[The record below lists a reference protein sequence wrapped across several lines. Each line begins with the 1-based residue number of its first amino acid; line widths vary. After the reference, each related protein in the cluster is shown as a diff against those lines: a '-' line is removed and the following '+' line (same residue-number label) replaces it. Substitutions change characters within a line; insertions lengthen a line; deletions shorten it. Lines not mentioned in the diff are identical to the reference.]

1 MTDISMCRSTTCKA
15 SDTCRRHAD
24 SGTKPEPRWQ
34 TYADFEP
41 DSKGMCDAYWHVNQM
56 TSAYHHYDCWRDG
69 GCEPPGLK
77 PYDYQGD
84 PMDPASHP
92 ASHPASE
99 APLEGPIRAMCQ
111 RMADFLVEKNRAY
124 GNSVG
129 DPCGIF
135 ARRADPL
142 LQMDVRID
150 DKINR
155 LRKGSEYPGEDTVWD
170 LAGYLVLRQIVAEQQ
185 KQDGA
190 K

>member
-1 MTDISMCRSTTCKA
+1 MTDYCATCQQVIDDG
-15 SDTCRRHAD
+15 DTVV
-24 SGTKPEPRWQ
+24 
-34 TYADFEP
+34 
-41 DSKGMCDAYWHVNQM
+41 CDHDG
-56 TSAYHHYDCWRDG
+56 AYHHYDCWRDG

-77 PYDYQGD
+77 PHDYQGE
-84 PMDPASHP
+84 PMSAAELFKKEAPCGGRIP
-92 ASHPASE
+92 

-111 RMADFLVEKNRAY
+111 KMADLLVEKNRAY

-155 LRKGSEYPGEDTVWD
+155 LRKGSEYPGDDTVWD
-170 LAGYLVLRQIVAEQQ
+170 LAGYLILRQIVAEQQ